1 MKLLLTG
8 AAGQLGRALRGA
20 LQGHDVAAFGHADL
34 DITDLTAVRAAV
46 SSCRPDLVINAAAFN
61 DVDGAETD
69 AGGAY
74 RCNVEGPRN
83 LATAT
88 AERGATLVHVSSD
101 YVFDGAASRPYDE
114 DCPTNPQSV
123 YGRSKWAG
131 EEVVRAINPRHYV
144 VRTAWLFHPEG
155 KNFLNTM
162 LGLAS
167 RGRVRVVDDQTGSPT
182 LAAHLAE
189 AIVRLVAT
197 DAYGTYHLAGR
208 GGVTWFGL
216 TRTLY
221 RLAGITTPVEPVT
234 TADFPRPAPRPRY
247 SVLTTVREPRILL
260 PPWEE
265 GVAAFLRERPGQ
277 TASR

>member
-1 MKLLLTG
+1 VKLLLTG
-8 AAGQLGRALRGA
+8 AGGQLGRALSSA
-20 LQGHDVAAFGHADL
+20 LEGHHVSAFGHANL
-34 DITDLTAVRAAV
+34 DIADVIAVRDTVA
-46 SSCRPDLVINAAAFN
+46 SCGPDMVINAAAFN

-69 AGGAY
+69 GDAAFRVNAAGPA
-74 RCNVEGPRN
+74 N
-83 LATAT
+83 LAAAA
-88 AERGATLVHVSSD
+88 AEAGAAILHVSTD
-101 YVFDGAASRPYDE
+101 YVFDGTAIRPYDE
-114 DCPTNPQSV
+114 DSATNPQSV

-131 EEVVRAINPRHYV
+131 EEAVRAANPRHYV

-167 RGRVRVVDDQTGSPT
+167 RGGVRVVDDQTGSPT
-182 LAAHLAE
+182 FAGHLAE
-189 AIVRLVAT
+189 AIARLITT

-208 GGVTWFGL
+208 GGVTWFEL

-234 TADFPRPAPRPRY
+234 TAAFPRPAPRPRY
-247 SVLTTVREPRILL
+247 SVLTTIREPRILL

-265 GVAAFLRERPGQ
+265 GVAAFVRQRLG
-277 TASR
+277 